1 MLRQTNVY
9 RISDANPVFLGCQV
23 ENDALVLTHDGTP
36 LADRMLALTLAAP
49 AETTVAITN
58 FEHDGNRY
66 RVDVY
71 TRGAGGSLTQWERF
85 SEGARS
91 PTLRAESGEELDVLV
106 MATYEAPAGE
116 VTARE
121 AQDYELQPSYSLDGV
136 KIRLPPPEDDKPDEP
151 GT

>member
-1 MLRQTNVY
+1 MLKQTNAY

-23 ENDALVLTHDGTP
+23 ENGALVLTHDGTP
-36 LADRMLALTLAAP
+36 LSGRVLALTLAAP

-58 FEHDGNRY
+58 FEHDGSRY
-66 RVDVY
+66 LVDAY
-71 TRGAGGSLTQWERF
+71 TLGAGGSLTQWERF

-91 PTLRAESGEELDVLV
+91 PTLRGESGEELEVLV
-106 MATYEAPAGE
+106 RATYEAPSGE

-121 AQDYELQPSYSLDGV
+121 VQDYEPQPSYSLDGV